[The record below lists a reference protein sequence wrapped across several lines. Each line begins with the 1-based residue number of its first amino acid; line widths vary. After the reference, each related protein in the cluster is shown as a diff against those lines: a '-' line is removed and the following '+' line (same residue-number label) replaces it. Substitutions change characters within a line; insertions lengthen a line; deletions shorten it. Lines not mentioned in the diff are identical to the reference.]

1 MFLDELPIW
10 GFIGRAQKV
19 AGGVAYYLFTHIHFE
34 VLYNGDRVIEVNVAT
49 DPHRTVDITEDKPI
63 TVDFTYSVKWK
74 ETNVTFE
81 RRMEKYQRYA
91 VNKHHLEVRYMQ
103 QRAQTSTHTDPLVF
117 HRQLVR
123 HGVAPHWLFGHHPH
137 ACAQARL
144 YQVHP

>member
-91 VNKHHLEVRYMQ
+91 VNKHHLEVC
-103 QRAQTSTHTDPLVF
+103 VF
-117 HRQLVR
+117 V
-123 HGVAPHWLFGHHPH
+123 
-137 ACAQARL
+137 
-144 YQVHP
+144 